1 MVEKD
6 VFQDTSRK
14 RIPSNLSEDEKKAL
28 KDWRK
33 NVLFNKDSDKVM
45 RLQDK
50 GNRFIIADEQ
60 TNHEKANEQIERSTF
75 LKIDYNPTILHI
87 NKVKGQATKWISRN
101 EISNEW
107 AKDIVDENAVPGKNS
122 TLYRTHK

>member
-1 MVEKD
+1 
-6 VFQDTSRK
+6 
-14 RIPSNLSEDEKKAL
+14 
-28 KDWRK
+28 
-33 NVLFNKDSDKVM
+33 M